1 MSARPE
7 ASPAT
12 PATSASSGPSL
23 HPPTVV
29 VVTGLSGAGK
39 STALRTLE
47 DLGFFCVDNLPTALA
62 PQVVELCE
70 RANMRRVALG
80 MDVRVREFLGEIG
93 SVIEAIEKAGWG
105 HVELV
110 FCDASD
116 EALLRRFNE
125 TRRPHPLNTAGDGA
139 LAVLDGVRL
148 ERERLAPLRA
158 RATRVIDTTNLSV
171 HELRR
176 DVISQF
182 GPASGG
188 APRMVTRFVSFG
200 FKYGPPVDADV
211 VLDVRFLENPYFVRE
226 LKELPGTDPRV
237 ERFVLDLPETK
248 EFIAKATD
256 LLVFTL
262 PRCER
267 EGKSYLTV
275 AIGCTGGRHRSV
287 VIAAALA
294 QGLTS
299 ALNVRI
305 AVLHRDLARGDHARA
320 EPVAIAVG
328 SMTSDV
334 LDTTIGHDA
343 TGPSS
348 DGQTTAHELK
358 GATSAPPPPNAF
370 TTQGGDR

>member
-1 MSARPE
+1 MTSPTAPDPSAHDVGAQP
-7 ASPAT
+7 PA
-12 PATSASSGPSL
+12 PI
-23 HPPTVV
+23 VV

-62 PQVVELCE
+62 PQVVELCV
-70 RANMRRVALG
+70 RADMRRVALG
-80 MDVRVREFLGEIG
+80 MDVRVREFLGEVG
-93 SVIEAIEKAGWG
+93 AVIQAIESAGWG
-105 HVELV
+105 RVELL
-110 FCDASD
+110 FCDASN

-139 LAVLDGVRL
+139 VAVLDGVRL

-200 FKYGPPVDADV
+200 FKYGPPVDADI
-211 VLDVRFLENPYFVRE
+211 VLDVRFLENPHFVPALRG
-226 LKELPGTDPRV
+226 LPGTHADV
-237 ERFVLDLPETK
+237 QRFVLGSPETR
-248 EFIAKATD
+248 EFLDKAKD
-256 LLVFTL
+256 LLLFTL

-287 VIAAALA
+287 VVTAALA
-294 QGLTS
+294 EALTAELS
-299 ALNVRI
+299 VRI
-305 AVLHRDLARGDHARA
+305 LVLHRDVARG
-320 EPVAIAVG
+320 EVT
-328 SMTSDV
+328 MDV
-334 LDTTIGHDA
+334 
-343 TGPSS
+343 
-348 DGQTTAHELK
+348 
-358 GATSAPPPPNAF
+358 
-370 TTQGGDR
+370 GGDSGAAPGPEVLAGRSR

>member
-1 MSARPE
+1 
-7 ASPAT
+7 
-12 PATSASSGPSL
+12 
-23 HPPTVV
+23 
-29 VVTGLSGAGK
+29 
-39 STALRTLE
+39 
-47 DLGFFCVDNLPTALA
+47 
-62 PQVVELCE
+62 
-70 RANMRRVALG
+70 

-93 SVIEAIEKAGWG
+93 TVIEAIERAGWG

-139 LAVLDGVRL
+139 LAVLDGVRI

-176 DVISQF
+176 DVITQF

-211 VLDVRFLENPYFVRE
+211 VLDVRFLENPYFVAGLRD
-226 LKELPGTDPRV
+226 LPGTDPRV
-237 ERFVLDLPETK
+237 ARFVLELAETK
-248 EFIAKATD
+248 EFIAKAKD
-256 LLVFTL
+256 LLLFTL

-287 VIAAALA
+287 VLADALA
-294 QGLTS
+294 N
-299 ALNVRI
+299 ALAAELRVRI
-305 AVLHRDLARGDHARA
+305 IVLHRDVGRGDRGRE
-320 EPVAIAVG
+320 EPALPVVTASPHDPRPAAPLH
-328 SMTSDV
+328 DV
-334 LDTTIGHDA
+334 DPNAQQDTR
-343 TGPSS
+343 
-348 DGQTTAHELK
+348 GQTDA
-358 GATSAPPPPNAF
+358 PPNAPAM
-370 TTQGGDR
+370 QGGER

>member
-1 MSARPE
+1 MSAPNE
-7 ASPAT
+7 PLSGVSSSP
-12 PATSASSGPSL
+12 
-23 HPPTVV
+23 PPTVV
-29 VVTGLSGAGK
+29 VITGLSGAGK

-93 SVIEAIEKAGWG
+93 SVIETIERAGWG
-105 HVELV
+105 RVELV

-139 LAVLDGVRL
+139 LAVLDGVRI

-176 DVISQF
+176 DVITQF

-237 ERFVLDLPETK
+237 ESFVLGNDETK
-248 EFIAKATD
+248 EFLAKAKD
-256 LLVFTL
+256 LLAFTL

-287 VIAAALA
+287 VV
-294 QGLTS
+294 TS
-299 ALNVRI
+299 ALAKTLAAELDVRI
-305 AVLHRDLARGDHARA
+305 VVLHRDVGRGDHTRV
-320 EPVAIAVG
+320 ERVLAVG
-328 SMTSDV
+328 PATTGEACVDPA
-334 LDTTIGHDA
+334 LDA
-343 TGPSS
+343 LGPGS
-348 DGQTTAHELK
+348 DGQTTAHELA
-358 GATSAPPPPNAF
+358 GALSAPPPQKSSPPRGRSAP
-370 TTQGGDR
+370 GGDR

>member
-1 MSARPE
+1 VNATVDPDQGGDLAE
-7 ASPAT
+7 APSP
-12 PATSASSGPSL
+12 P
-23 HPPTVV
+23 PPTVV

-62 PQVVELCE
+62 PQVVKLCE
-70 RANMRRVALG
+70 RADMRRVALG

-93 SVIEAIEKAGWG
+93 TVIEAIESAGWG

-110 FCDASD
+110 FFDASD

-125 TRRPHPLNTAGDGA
+125 TRRPHPLNAAGDGA
-139 LAVLDGVRL
+139 VAVLDGVRL

-176 DVISQF
+176 DVINQF

-200 FKYGPPVDADV
+200 FKYGPPLDADV
-211 VLDVRFLENPYFVRE
+211 VLDVRFLENPYFVPSLRS
-226 LKELPGTDPRV
+226 LPGTDARV
-237 ERFVLDLPETK
+237 EKFVLDLAETQ
-248 EFIAKATD
+248 EFIAKAKD
-256 LLVFTL
+256 LLLFTL

-275 AIGCTGGRHRSV
+275 AVGCTGGRHRSV
-287 VIAAALA
+287 VITTALA
-294 QGLTS
+294 R
-299 ALNVRI
+299 ALIDELKVRI
-305 AVLHRDLARGDHARA
+305 FVLHRDVARGDHHPTA
-320 EPVAIAVG
+320 VAIDEAAAEVELAG
-328 SMTSDV
+328 PTSD
-334 LDTTIGHDA
+334 A
-343 TGPSS
+343 TP
-348 DGQTTAHELK
+348 HELK
-358 GATSAPPPPNAF
+358 GVTSGPPPRGVALS
-370 TTQGGDR
+370 GGDR

>member
-1 MSARPE
+1 VT
-7 ASPAT
+7 AT
-12 PATSASSGPSL
+12 TETAHS
-23 HPPTVV
+23 PTVV

-47 DLGFFCVDNLPTALA
+47 DLGFFCVDNLPTAIA
-62 PQVVELCE
+62 PQVVKLCE
-70 RANMRRVALG
+70 RADMRRVALG

-93 SVIEAIEKAGWG
+93 TVIEAIEVAGWG
-105 HVELV
+105 HVELL

-176 DVISQF
+176 DVITQF

-200 FKYGPPVDADV
+200 FKYGPPVDADI
-211 VLDVRFLENPYFVRE
+211 VLDVRFLENPYFVAG

-237 ERFVLDLPETK
+237 QRFVLELDETK
-248 EFIAKATD
+248 EFIAKAKD

-275 AIGCTGGRHRSV
+275 AVGCTGGRHRSV
-287 VIAAALA
+287 VVATALA
-294 QGLTS
+294 E
-299 ALNVRI
+299 ALVQALEVRI
-305 AVLHRDLARGDHARA
+305 VVVHRDVTRGDHARPDHALLSLSAATTGGVAAAQIVAQESA
-320 EPVAIAVG
+320 E
-328 SMTSDV
+328 S
-334 LDTTIGHDA
+334 
-343 TGPSS
+343 TGPVSVS
-348 DGQTTAHELK
+348 GGQTTDHELS
-358 GATSAPPPPNAF
+358 GATSAPPPR
-370 TTQGGDR
+370 TLTVQGGER